1 MLTNIPQ
8 KDKQTKK
15 FKMGD
20 ITFFKIDKKGN
31 LRHRCLPCD
40 AHDDQI
46 AAADGATMKLDNK
59 KNGWKQTQLPCLSSW
74 APIPLHM
81 CKHGAKTLHIFLVET
96 SLMSSDNIS
105 QALKHTHSLRR
116 GVAKPR
122 PLITISTTAWP
133 FQP

>member
-81 CKHGAKTLHIFLVET
+81 CKHGAK
-96 SLMSSDNIS
+96 
-105 QALKHTHSLRR
+105 K
-116 GVAKPR
+116 
-122 PLITISTTAWP
+122 ITILSAY
-133 FQP
+133 FSGGNQFDVIR